1 MSKKILLIDDDR
13 LVLNTLRKLFSKEG
27 YSVATA
33 PSGKEA
39 LEIIKKTDFDLVI
52 ADIKMAGID
61 GVETATAIKKY
72 FNERNKPEIPI
83 VFITG
88 YADIAD
94 QKHAQNLGE
103 VLIKP
108 FDNEEL
114 LENVKIETEILP
126 HKEIRRQLPAE
137 KRFSPRIATNFP
149 IRLFPDVEANVIDV
163 SETGIRFDCK
173 GPVLPEDILLLMD
186 LSPLK
191 SKQPAKLSA
200 KVVWHKALPEN
211 RFQIGAHFSLLDKNH
226 FSQIRDFIF
235 DSFAKKSSVGIKDE
249 NLKIKVDNFFNK
261 TIRQY
266 HESLSMLV
274 QEASVKNLDPGDA
287 EEKLTALTNDLLLK
301 CEGLEKT
308 VDNNLYMKRIKQV
321 FREITSCW
329 FYKSPIIKLA
339 YDRPRGYPGDFEL
352 FEIIYN
358 NKPVA
363 ENKTFGFYCD
373 KFFLNNAYAMAA
385 RARKNKMKNI
395 LQDFMENSNL
405 STIKL
410 LNIACG
416 PSREIRELV
425 ADPLLLSEISGKN
438 IVFTGLDNDKDALEF
453 SKSALSNLPSNFKT
467 RFLHENVLNLF
478 RDEKYYN
485 LIGKQDVIYILGLT
499 EYLPDRIFK
508 RLLRFLF
515 QLLNEKG
522 MLVVTYKDKDITF
535 PSLGPDWI
543 SDWDFIKR
551 GKDDLIRAAKEIGA
565 DEHSLKIEREGT
577 GTIFFVKIIKS

>member
-27 YSVATA
+27 YGVATA

-114 LENVKIETEILP
+114 LENVKVETEILP
-126 HKEIRRQLPAE
+126 HKKIHRQLEIE
-137 KRFSPRIATNFP
+137 KRLSPRVAINFP
-149 IRLFPDVEANVIDV
+149 IRLFPDVEANVIDI

-186 LSPLK
+186 LSSLK
-191 SKQPAKLSA
+191 FKQHTKISA
-200 KVVWHKALPEN
+200 KVVWHKPLLED
-211 RFQIGAHFSLLDKNH
+211 RFQVGAHFSLLDKNH

-235 DSFAKKSSVGIKDE
+235 DNFARKASAGIKDE
-249 NLKIKVDNFFNK
+249 DLKIKVEDFFNK
-261 TIRQY
+261 HMRQY
-266 HESLSMLV
+266 HENLSVLV
-274 QEASVKNLDPGDA
+274 QETQDKKIAS
-287 EEKLTALTNDLLLK
+287 EEIEKRVATLTNEILLK
-301 CEGLEKT
+301 GEALEKI
-308 VDNNLYMKRIKQV
+308 VDNNIYIKKIKQV
-321 FREITSCW
+321 FREIAGCW
-329 FYKSPIIKLA
+329 FYKSPIVKMA
-339 YDRPRGYPGDFEL
+339 YDKPRGYPGDFEL

-358 NKPVA
+358 NTPLA
-363 ENKTFGFYCD
+363 ENKTIGFYCD
-373 KFFLNNAYAMAA
+373 RYFLNNDYAMAA
-385 RARKNKMKNI
+385 RARKNRMKNI
-395 LQDFMENSNL
+395 LQDLMENSSL
-405 STIKL
+405 STIRM
-410 LNIACG
+410 LNVACG
-416 PSREIRELV
+416 PSREIRELFSEH
-425 ADPLLLSEISGKN
+425 LILSEISGKK
-438 IVFTGLDNDKDALEF
+438 IIFTGLDNDKDALKF
-453 SKSALSNLPSNFKT
+453 SKLAFNNLPSNVET
-467 RFLHENVLNLF
+467 RFLHENVLDIF
-478 RDEKYYN
+478 RKDKYYDI
-485 LIGKQDVIYILGLT
+485 IGKQDIIYILGLT

-515 QLLNEKG
+515 QLLDEKG
-522 MLVVTYKDKDITF
+522 MLVVTYKDRDITF
-535 PSLGPDWI
+535 PSLPPEWFCDWA
-543 SDWDFIKR
+543 FIKR
-551 GKDDLIRAAKEIGA
+551 GKDDLINAAKELGA
-565 DEHSLKIEREGT
+565 DKYSLRIEREGT
-577 GTIFFVKIIKS
+577 GTIFFLTVTKA